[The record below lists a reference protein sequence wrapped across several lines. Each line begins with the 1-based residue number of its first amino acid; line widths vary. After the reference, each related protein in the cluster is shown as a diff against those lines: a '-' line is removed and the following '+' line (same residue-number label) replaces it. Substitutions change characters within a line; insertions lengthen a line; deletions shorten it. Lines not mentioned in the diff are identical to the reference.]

1 MWCVLRLA
9 LSLALPQTDPKSQSL
24 STLWKQ
30 SFEIINRRKSFFNWR
45 TQQSTNS
52 ISIWAKI
59 CTPHYSIKSVYYFFS
74 LFFCIVVVVVACMEN
89 NTLFLLFLFWQ
100 KITLNVRHCV
110 CVCAPSP
117 SLLFWIT
124 HYVKVVR
131 SARSLR
137 FSFFSLTDWSPWSPT
152 LSLCN
157 ALSLAIWLLM
167 KIF

>member
-110 CVCAPSP
+110 CVCARPP
-117 SLLFWIT
+117 PL
-124 HYVKVVR
+124 
-131 SARSLR
+131 
-137 FSFFSLTDWSPWSPT
+137 SFFELLITSKWFVRPVHFVSAFS
-152 LSLCN
+152 LSLIGLPDLPHYHSVMLWVWRFDC
-157 ALSLAIWLLM
+157 
-167 KIF
+167 